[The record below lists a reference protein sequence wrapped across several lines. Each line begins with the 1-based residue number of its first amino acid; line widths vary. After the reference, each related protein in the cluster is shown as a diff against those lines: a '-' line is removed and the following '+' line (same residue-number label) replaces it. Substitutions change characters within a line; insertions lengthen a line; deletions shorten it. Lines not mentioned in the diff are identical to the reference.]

1 MAEASINSVAV
12 LDDGNTEVDPMV
24 VVPALS
30 KTMTK
35 VPTHRLYH
43 ENAYY
48 YVARLSGSASAARL
62 STTVE

>member
-30 KTMTK
+30 KSMTK

-43 ENAYY
+43 ENA
-48 YVARLSGSASAARL
+48 
-62 STTVE
+62 TTTSPG